1 MNNETITKINSYLS
15 FNLGD
20 EEFAVN
26 VSKVLNIL
34 EMLKITEVPKS
45 PEYMKGVINL
55 RGTVLPV
62 VDIRVKFGMTPTEY
76 TNNTCIVVME
86 IEMDN
91 DSIQVGALVDSVQA
105 VLEIEDSQ
113 IQPPPSIGSKYKSE
127 FICGMVKVDEKFIM
141 LLDMEKV
148 FSAEEVI
155 SVKEKTEEGEVKI
168 EKKSQVK
175 KEQEKTEEGEVKIE
189 EKNQVKKEQIK
200 KVKKK

>member
-1 MNNETITKINSYLS
+1 MNDKTITKINSYLS

-62 VDIRVKFGMTPTEY
+62 VDTRIKFGMTPTEY

-91 DSIQVGALVDSVQA
+91 DIVKVGALVDSVQA
-105 VLEIEDSQ
+105 VMELEDSE

-127 FICGMVKVDEKFIM
+127 FIYGMVKVDEKFIM

-148 FSAEEVI
+148 FSAEDVI
-155 SVKEKTEEGEVKI
+155 MVKEKTEEGESKI
-168 EKKSQVK
+168 EDK
-175 KEQEKTEEGEVKIE
+175 KE
-189 EKNQVKKEQIK
+189 
-200 KVKKK
+200 VKKKKSKNK